1 MADDS
6 RRDRGSYAWRPG
18 RGFAG
23 GAVTGVWFAL
33 VLAALT
39 AVVDAVGR
47 GWRLGLVAVV
57 AGDLVGTLIV
67 AVPVF
72 ALVGGALRAS
82 SRPAAVGAYAAAALV
97 VRLLLG
103 PLVESAVGSTSSL
116 SGAQVAVLAVVAVVA
131 GTVAATVSTRDRL
144 PRTSGLL
151 SFRAGGPP
159 TAGTLPGAS
168 AAPAPASRY
177 LSGGP

>member
-1 MADDS
+1 MADDL
-6 RRDRGSYAWRPG
+6 RRDRGRYTWRPG

-39 AVVDAVGR
+39 AVVDLFER

-57 AGDLVGTLIV
+57 AGDLVGTLVV
-67 AVPVF
+67 AVPVL

-103 PLVESAVGSTSSL
+103 PLLESAVGSTSSPG
-116 SGAQVAVLAVVAVVA
+116 GAQVAVLAVVAVVA
-131 GTVAATVSTRDRL
+131 GIVAATVSTRDRL

-151 SFRAGGPP
+151 TYRAGGPP
-159 TAGTLPGAS
+159 RTGNVPGAS
-168 AAPAPASRY
+168 AAPAPAGRY